1 MTFLCLHKCR
11 EISFW
16 LFSRIA
22 LTSQQVIQLGFI
34 MLEVGSVSIKNTRNI
49 LIKNIGDA
57 CIGAFCWWLVGH
69 GIAFGE
75 DWGRFIG
82 TETYFALKGSAF
94 EVVDADGNATLTNG
108 YEYAIWVFQWTFAA
122 TTSTMVSGA
131 VAERI
136 DFNAYIV
143 YSIAPPLSST
153 RSSCTGPG
161 PAAGPP
167 HSSGKTI
174 CSSAAACSTSLGRA
188 WFTAWGV
195 SRPSARALWWAPAPA
210 ASIPTG
216 RPTRCPSNPPCFR
229 CGRRSACD
237 QCSFLGQTL
246 GILILWWG
254 WYGFNGVSTLTLSG
268 GGATIA
274 AKVMVITTISAA
286 FGAITNS
293 VIGKVRLGYWDS
305 GAANNGL
312 LAGLVGITAGCSTC
326 EPEAAMVIGIVA
338 AFVYTYSSKLMLKLQ
353 IDDVVDAVPIH
364 FFCGV
369 WGVIAVSLFATKDNY
384 ANVYSAERADKC
396 AGAFYGGDGSTL
408 AVGLVFLLALIAWTV
423 VTCMALFL
431 GIKYT
436 IGIRVSQEVEQIG
449 MDDSK
454 HGGQTY
460 PEMVRKTLA

>member
-1 MTFLCLHKCR
+1 
-11 EISFW
+11 
-16 LFSRIA
+16 
-22 LTSQQVIQLGFI
+22 

-57 CIGAFCWWLVGH
+57 CIGAVCWWLVGH

-82 TETYFALKGSAF
+82 TETYFALKGSSF

-108 YEYAIWVFQWTFAA
+108 YEYAVWVFQWTFAA

-143 YSIAPPLSST
+143 YSIALTSFIYPVVVHWAWAGGWASAFVEEDDLLFGCGLLDFAGSGVVHGLGGLAAL
-153 RSSCTGPG
+153 CACIVVGPR
-161 PAAGPP
+161 AGRFNSDGTANSLPQQ
-167 HSSGKTI
+167 
-174 CSSAAACSTSLGRA
+174 SAL
-188 WFTAWGV
+188 
-195 SRPSARALWWAPAPA
+195 L
-210 ASIPTG
+210 
-216 RPTRCPSNPPCFR
+216 
-229 CGRRSACD
+229 
-237 QCSFLGQTL
+237 QTF
-246 GILILWWG
+246 GTLILWWG

-268 GGATIA
+268 GGAAIA

-286 FGAITNS
+286 FGAVTNS

>member
-1 MTFLCLHKCR
+1 
-11 EISFW
+11 
-16 LFSRIA
+16 
-22 LTSQQVIQLGFI
+22 

-57 CIGAFCWWLVGH
+57 CIGAVCWWLVGH

-108 YEYAIWVFQWTFAA
+108 YEYAVWVFQWTFAA

-143 YSIAPPLSST
+143 YSIALTSFIYPVVVHWAWSGGWASAFVEEDDLLFGCGLLDFAGSGVVHGLGGLAAL
-153 RSSCTGPG
+153 CACIVVGPR
-161 PAAGPP
+161 AGRFNSDGTVNSLPQQ
-167 HSSGKTI
+167 
-174 CSSAAACSTSLGRA
+174 SAL
-188 WFTAWGV
+188 F
-195 SRPSARALWWAPAPA
+195 
-210 ASIPTG
+210 
-216 RPTRCPSNPPCFR
+216 
-229 CGRRSACD
+229 
-237 QCSFLGQTL
+237 QTL
-246 GILILWWG
+246 GTLILWWG
-254 WYGFNGVSTLTLSG
+254 WYGFNGVSTLALSG
-268 GGATIA
+268 GGAAIA
-274 AKVMVITTISAA
+274 AKVMVITTISAS

-293 VIGKVRLGYWDS
+293 IIGKVDLGYWDS

-312 LAGLVGITAGCSTC
+312 LAGLVGITSGCSTV

-369 WGVIAVSLFATKDNY
+369 WGVIAVALFATKDNY

-436 IGIRVSQEVEQIG
+436 IGIRVSEEVEQIG

>member
-1 MTFLCLHKCR
+1 
-11 EISFW
+11 
-16 LFSRIA
+16 
-22 LTSQQVIQLGFI
+22 Q
-34 MLEVGSVSIKNTRNI
+34 VGSVSIKNTRNI

-57 CIGAFCWWLVGH
+57 CIGAVCWWLVGH

-75 DWGRFIG
+75 DWGKYSSLWRFIG
-82 TETYFALKGSAF
+82 TETYFALKGSSF

-108 YEYAIWVFQWTFAA
+108 YEYAVWVFQWTFEA

-143 YSIAPPLSST
+143 YSIALTSFIYPVVVHWAWAGGWASAFVEEDDLLFGCGLLDFAGS
-153 RSSCTGPG
+153 GVVHG
-161 PAAGPP
+161 LGGLAA
-167 HSSGKTI
+167 
-174 CSSAAACSTSLGRA
+174 L
-188 WFTAWGV
+188 W
-195 SRPSARALWWAPAPA
+195 RALWWAPAPA

-237 QCSFLGQTL
+237 QCWVLGRTF
-246 GILILWWG
+246 GTLILWWG

-268 GGATIA
+268 GGAAIA

-286 FGAITNS
+286 FGAVTNS

-305 GAANNGL
+305 GSANNGL

-338 AFVYTYSSKLMLKLQ
+338 AFVFTYSSKLMLKLQ

-384 ANVYSAERADKC
+384 ANVYSAGRADKC